1 MLRTPTVELSGL
13 IGRSPEQLSLAE
25 QLAAAGKVAAFEV
38 YTPERTPLRRIEAIG
53 RSVEECVRG
62 LRARGL
68 NPEGF
73 EFIRIARPF

>member
-1 MLRTPTVELSGL
+1 MPRTPRIDLRGL
-13 IGRSPEQLSLAE
+13 IGRSPEQLTVAE

-53 RSVEECVRG
+53 QSVEECVRG
-62 LRARGL
+62 LQARGL
-68 NPEGF
+68 DPEGF